1 MEERVMNKEESR
13 NCLLT
18 AGFTENQVE
27 FLSKFRRKY
36 VEKEQLRIVEEQ
48 RRLEFIRWLV
58 TNGRLNDRVA

>member
-1 MEERVMNKEESR
+1 MV
-13 NCLLT
+13 LLDIYPHRT
-18 AGFTENQVE
+18 TN
-27 FLSKFRRKY
+27 LSKFRRKY

>member
-1 MEERVMNKEESR
+1 MNKEDNR

-58 TNGRLNDRVA
+58 TNGRLTDLVA